1 MSNLENEPFG
11 NESESISRVVTDVY
25 QSKSWSK
32 RLLGIGVA
40 VVTGALVIGLASCS
54 AVEVESRTPIGDDS
68 KTSALET
75 SAPELES
82 TADQIT
88 ASKCSLTSES
98 DGLEAGWRPDLT
110 LSHVRSPDRLSS
122 TGIIDVVVLF
132 ADFPDVSASGST
144 EDVFSIISP
153 AVRFMDDQSNGRL
166 TLSFAPHHKWLRMG
180 SDSGSYGEAINTFLG
195 HQSWIQEA
203 IDLADAQVDF
213 SGADAVLVIATP
225 DAKKIT
231 NGPTFTGAAPMFV
244 LRADGNTITNAV
256 TSGADLT
263 YWGELWYPHEFG
275 HSLGLP
281 DLYYASIPGRGGFT
295 RPYSLMDDIASSAP
309 GYIGYSRWILR
320 WLDDS
325 QVECVTVDT
334 TVALTPLAARTGPK
348 LAVVRLSESSA
359 LVAEVRRSIGY
370 DAALQTE
377 GVIVYLVETNNEPE
391 YSYDASYGEGPMEVL
406 NDALPL
412 LPGDSITHQ
421 GVTFDVLSSEE
432 DQDLIQIKFDD

>member
-1 MSNLENEPFG
+1 LSSLENEPLG
-11 NESESISRVVTDVY
+11 SESESISNAVTEVY

-32 RLLGIGVA
+32 WIYGIVA
-40 VVTGALVIGLASCS
+40 AVAISGLVLGLAACS
-54 AVEVESRTPIGDDS
+54 ASEVESITAVGDDG
-68 KTSALET
+68 ET
-75 SAPELES
+75 SAPETSAPEPES

-122 TGIIDVVVLF
+122 TGIINVVVLF

-153 AVRFMDDQSNGRL
+153 AVEFMDDQSNGRL

-180 SDSGSYGEAINTFLG
+180 ADSGSYGEAITTFYG

-203 IDLADAQVDF
+203 IDLADAEVDF
-213 SGADAVLVIATP
+213 SGADAVLVVATP
-225 DAKKIT
+225 DAKKIPY
-231 NGPTFTGAAPMFV
+231 GPTLTGAAPMFV
-244 LRADGNTITNAV
+244 LKADGNTMTNAV
-256 TSGADLT
+256 TSGGDLT
-263 YWGELWYPHEFG
+263 DHGELWYPHEFG

-295 RPYSLMDDIASSAP
+295 NPYSLMDDISRTAP
-309 GYIGYSRWILR
+309 GYMGYSRWILD

-325 QVECVTVDT
+325 QVECITANT
-334 TVALTPLAARTGPK
+334 TVALTPLAARAGPK

-359 LVAEVRRSIGY
+359 LVVEVRRAIGY
-370 DAALQTE
+370 DSALQTE
-377 GVIVYLVETNNEPE
+377 GVIVSLVETNNVPD
-391 YSYDASYGEGPMEVL
+391 YSYAASYGEGPMEVL
-406 NDALPL
+406 NDARPL
-412 LPGDSITHQ
+412 LPGDSMTHQ
-421 GVTFDVLSSEE
+421 GVTFEVLSSNE
-432 DQDLIQIKFDD
+432 DQDLIQIRFED